1 MRINNITLMVN
12 CNEREGDPIRGVTL
26 LRIKNGN
33 ERLEGIVLN
42 QEMNL
47 FRETPFEDSKTIKS
61 EILFGKLLDDGEIK
75 WLNGVKC
82 SFSTAADQEK
92 KILGYYHNITSTKLD
107 NVSLIYNGPGE
118 YVVQGNYQV
127 ENEKRITW
135 DYFKV
140 IEEK

>member
-1 MRINNITLMVN
+1 MRINNITLMIN

-26 LRIKNGN
+26 LRIKKGN

-75 WLNGVKC
+75 WLNGVRC
-82 SFSTAADQEK
+82 SFSPAADQEK

-107 NVSLIYNGPGE
+107 KIYLLYDGPGE
-118 YVVQGNYQV
+118 YVVQGNYKI
-127 ENEKRITW
+127 EDEKRITW

-140 IEEK
+140 VEEE

>member
-33 ERLEGIVLN
+33 EKLEGIVLN

-47 FRETPFEDSKTIKS
+47 FSEKPFEESKTIKL
-61 EILFGKLLDDGEIK
+61 ELLLGKLLYDGDIK
-75 WLNGVKC
+75 WLNGMRC
-82 SFSTAADQEK
+82 SFLTAADQEK

-107 NVSLIYNGPGE
+107 KVSLLYDGPGE

-127 ENEKRITW
+127 EDEKRITW

-140 IEEK
+140 VEEE